1 MKLRPGLGLLTVA
14 ACCALGSATAQNNL
28 NNLGNINGANAIE
41 ESKGSRK
48 NSSNNVLD
56 SEELNSV
63 PNNSSSKSSGESANS
78 SIENIQDAENIPSN
92 GNSLN
97 GDFKS
102 ELNNAGNTNGLNNA
116 GNTNGLNNT
125 GNTNGLNNAGNT
137 NGLNNAGNTN
147 GLNNAGN
154 TNGLNNANGK
164 SNLGNANSTLN
175 PTIDPPGAL
184 PPPAEASAAPQNSDT
199 PPPPE
204 SVVVDPNA
212 IPGTGDTASSDSP
225 QSIQPNKPKQRTRA
239 ERRQAQLELARKLSE
254 SIPPLNPGEGPAE
267 YTVQPGDTLWD
278 ISDQL
283 LDDSMW
289 WPRLWVLNPEVQ
301 DPDKI
306 EPGMKLMFYPS
317 ASGEA
322 PELAIRDSVDPFG
335 APKVELTTLQTFTV
349 NVDRWTGKNGEL
361 IDPTALPG
369 DQNLLTAGDVGMN
382 ATYIFDLPGF
392 MSNSEIDSAGE
403 VVSSPNSP
411 LLGGKG
417 QSVIAQF
424 NGRQPNPGE
433 RFVALKHTPV
443 LSGMDATK
451 TDSELYNYVGV
462 LGVVRTSPDGYTLM
476 VAEEGNSH
484 VSPTDLLV
492 PFSKSLIVAIDPES
506 TGRPNSAPA
515 FVMATEN
522 GTYTHAGPGMAIF
535 LQGINGNNP
544 FSIGDDVELFM
555 PPGGNYAYS
564 DELGIRERV
573 AVARI
578 VETNADSAVG
588 VILKAAREV
597 STGAS
602 TRSDLSP

>member
-14 ACCALGSATAQNNL
+14 ACCALGSAAAQNNL

-56 SEELNSV
+56 SEELNSI
-63 PNNSSSKSSGESANS
+63 PNNSSNKSSGESANS
-78 SIENIQDAENIPSN
+78 SIENIQNTENIPSN

-97 GDFKS
+97 GDLKS
-102 ELNNAGNTNGLNNA
+102 E
-116 GNTNGLNNT
+116 
-125 GNTNGLNNAGNT
+125 
-137 NGLNNAGNTN
+137 
-147 GLNNAGN
+147 LNNAGN

-164 SNLGNANSTLN
+164 SNLGNTNGTLN

-212 IPGTGDTASSDSP
+212 IPGTGATASSDSP

-239 ERRQAQLELARKLSE
+239 ERRQAHLELARKLSE

-306 EPGMKLMFYPS
+306 EPGMKLLFYPS
-317 ASGEA
+317 ARGGA
-322 PELAIRDSVDPFG
+322 PELAIRDSIDPFG
-335 APKVELTTLQTFTV
+335 EPKVELATLQTFTM
-349 NVDRWTGKNGEL
+349 NADRWTGRNGEL
-361 IDPTALPG
+361 IDPTVLPG

-433 RFVALKHTPV
+433 RFVALKHTSV
-443 LSGMDATK
+443 LSGMDTTK

-535 LQGINGNNP
+535 LKGINGNNP

>member
-14 ACCALGSATAQNNL
+14 ACCALGSAAAQNNL

-92 GNSLN
+92 GDSLN
-97 GDFKS
+97 GDLKS

-116 GNTNGLNNT
+116 GNANGLNNT
-125 GNTNGLNNAGNT
+125 
-137 NGLNNAGNTN
+137 
-147 GLNNAGN
+147 GN

-164 SNLGNANSTLN
+164 SNLGNTNGTLN

-335 APKVELTTLQTFTV
+335 APKVELTTLQTFTM
-349 NVDRWTGKNGEL
+349 NADRWTGKNGEL

>member
-1 MKLRPGLGLLTVA
+1 M
-14 ACCALGSATAQNNL
+14 
-28 NNLGNINGANAIE
+28 
-41 ESKGSRK
+41 
-48 NSSNNVLD
+48 
-56 SEELNSV
+56 
-63 PNNSSSKSSGESANS
+63 
-78 SIENIQDAENIPSN
+78 
-92 GNSLN
+92 
-97 GDFKS
+97 
-102 ELNNAGNTNGLNNA
+102 
-116 GNTNGLNNT
+116 
-125 GNTNGLNNAGNT
+125 
-137 NGLNNAGNTN
+137 
-147 GLNNAGN
+147 
-154 TNGLNNANGK
+154 
-164 SNLGNANSTLN
+164 
-175 PTIDPPGAL
+175 
-184 PPPAEASAAPQNSDT
+184 
-199 PPPPE
+199 
-204 SVVVDPNA
+204 VDPNA

-225 QSIQPNKPKQRTRA
+225 QSIQPKKPKQRTRA

-335 APKVELTTLQTFTV
+335 APKVELTTLQTFTM
-349 NVDRWTGKNGEL
+349 NADRWTGKNGEL

>member
-14 ACCALGSATAQNNL
+14 ACCALGSAAAQNNL

-63 PNNSSSKSSGESANS
+63 PNNSSSKSSGELSNS
-78 SIENIQDAENIPSN
+78 SIENIQNAENIPSN

-97 GDFKS
+97 GDLKS
-102 ELNNAGNTNGLNNA
+102 ELNNAGNSNGLNNA

-125 GNTNGLNNAGNT
+125 GNTT
-137 NGLNNAGNTN
+137 
-147 GLNNAGN
+147 
-154 TNGLNNANGK
+154 GLNNANGK
-164 SNLGNANSTLN
+164 SNLGNADSTLN

-335 APKVELTTLQTFTV
+335 APKVELTTLQTFTM
-349 NVDRWTGKNGEL
+349 NADRWTGKNGEL

-492 PFSKSLIVAIDPES
+492 PFSRSLIVAIDPES

>member
-1 MKLRPGLGLLTVA
+1 M
-14 ACCALGSATAQNNL
+14 
-28 NNLGNINGANAIE
+28 
-41 ESKGSRK
+41 
-48 NSSNNVLD
+48 
-56 SEELNSV
+56 
-63 PNNSSSKSSGESANS
+63 
-78 SIENIQDAENIPSN
+78 
-92 GNSLN
+92 
-97 GDFKS
+97 
-102 ELNNAGNTNGLNNA
+102 
-116 GNTNGLNNT
+116 
-125 GNTNGLNNAGNT
+125 
-137 NGLNNAGNTN
+137 
-147 GLNNAGN
+147 
-154 TNGLNNANGK
+154 
-164 SNLGNANSTLN
+164 
-175 PTIDPPGAL
+175 
-184 PPPAEASAAPQNSDT
+184 
-199 PPPPE
+199 
-204 SVVVDPNA
+204 VDPNA

-462 LGVVRTSPDGYTLM
+462 LGVVRTSSDGYTLM